1 LSVKGKRGR
10 GKEKPLPFNLFPKL
24 NSELK
29 MQNPSSI
36 GQVGRWEAEL
46 LNFTEMPLKEMM
58 QRYPLEEQ
66 NLSIQLFIYFQ
77 FPRIGII

>member
-1 LSVKGKRGR
+1 MNFPFPRP
-10 GKEKPLPFNLFPKL
+10 KERLLGLTEKYW
-24 NSELK
+24 
-29 MQNPSSI
+29 
-36 GQVGRWEAEL
+36 VGRWEAEL

-66 NLSIQLFIYFQ
+66 NLSIQLFLYFQ